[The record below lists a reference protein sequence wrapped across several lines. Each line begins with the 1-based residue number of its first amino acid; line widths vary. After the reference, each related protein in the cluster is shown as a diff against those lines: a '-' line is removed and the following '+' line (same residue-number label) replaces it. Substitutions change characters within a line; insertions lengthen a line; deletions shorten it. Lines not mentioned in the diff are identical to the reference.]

1 VNCSISCIIEAGAAP
16 DPDPYIL
23 MLAGLDQSAPPTLE
37 PNFLSVRVNSPA
49 LPQLVTF
56 PASPF
61 LVNSDPCV
69 FVLTTGTQ
77 MFAFHDSVF
86 IIHFFSIFFLT
97 GLFLS
102 LVPVDV
108 LFSRKI

>member
-1 VNCSISCIIEAGAAP
+1 
-16 DPDPYIL
+16 

-37 PNFLSVRVNSPA
+37 PNYLSVRVNSPA

-61 LVNSDPCV
+61 LVHSDPCV

-77 MFAFHDSVF
+77 MFAFHMIRF
-86 IIHFFSIFFLT
+86 LLSISFPSFFL
-97 GLFLS
+97 LA
-102 LVPVDV
+102 
-108 LFSRKI
+108 FSSV